1 MVVEKLSGV
10 CWLLEGSH
18 HEQNGVPVVTCE
30 CVYAR
35 QSEFSVNGCSGW
47 FDQHSC
53 TFRAPRCGTDLVA
66 GLHYCL
72 FSLIFEIT
80 KGASALLLP
89 QGHNCSRLETEWLLC
104 VHYEAINTKLHGSN
118 TNLSREPYCHRYVF

>member
-80 KGASALLLP
+80 NGASFWIFP
-89 QGHNCSRLETEWLLC
+89 QDLACFAWQGASFLIVGDLKMKIPQQQLTSS
-104 VHYEAINTKLHGSN
+104 VHEN
-118 TNLSREPYCHRYVF
+118 